1 MIEILKN
8 ILLPQAFL
16 VLLVAFIVLASSS
29 RIEISLFELLFKRQ
43 FILFHFDQ
51 KSHLS
56 TSGSKIL
63 RFDLYAVSRRFD
75 MVFAKF
81 LAAAG

>member
-51 KSHLS
+51 KSYLS
-56 TSGSKIL
+56 TSGRKIL
-63 RFDLYAVSRRFD
+63 RFDLYAVSMLRHVGLLD
-75 MVFAKF
+75 V
-81 LAAAG
+81 LVPAG

>member
-1 MIEILKN
+1 M
-8 ILLPQAFL
+8 
-16 VLLVAFIVLASSS
+16 LLVAFIVLASS
-29 RIEISLFELLFKRQ
+29 RIEISTFELLFERQ